1 MNFREFIEETSYN
14 KIKFLYVLDDYDLV
28 EKFKEIFN
36 YNENIDI
43 FKVPF
48 GGTAYRNGKIE
59 YSSKDTLI
67 HELFHL
73 LQYKVEKTKNKYHN
87 LKMDK
92 TGFLKYILQ
101 KKELNNQAISVAF
114 SLKELNKNISD
125 IKIFDNEHIYNLDLS
140 NIENRLSLF
149 FSYLEQSKSSRK
161 KVLIGKIDKYKRY
174 MQYIDYELNNIEH
187 TPITFI

>member
-1 MNFREFIEETSYN
+1 MNFREFLEETSYN
-14 KIKFLYVLDDYDLV
+14 KIKSLYIFDDYDLV
-28 EKFKEIFN
+28 DKFKELFN
-36 YNENIDI
+36 YNENIVI

-48 GGTAYRNGKIE
+48 GGKAYRDGKIE
-59 YSSKDTLI
+59 YSSKGTLI

-73 LQYKVEKTKNKYHN
+73 LQYKTEKTNNKYNN

-92 TGFLKYILQ
+92 ICFLKYILQ

-125 IKIFDNEHIYNLDLS
+125 IKIFDNEDIYNLDLS

-149 FSYLEQSKSSRK
+149 FSYLKQSKSSRK
-161 KVLIGKIDKYKRY
+161 KVLIDKIEKYKRY

-187 TPITFI
+187 SPITFI